1 MRIKILDKK
10 IEERKLWFLGKIS
23 LWDYLLSVTPENF
36 DFEIQRGI
44 VKNRYLDSILQSIN
58 ANEAIPP
65 ITITADIDNYEEIED
80 YINIEVGKFNILDGL
95 QRTYRLWIYKEIA
108 EIATLQLQKDLFG
121 EAQYDIQNVVSTLKN
136 KQYYMPGVLSVSQIK
151 TLLDNTALINVSKI
165 EEIYKHFDVYLYVWS
180 GLSEKEII
188 QKMLILN
195 AGQRKVSIGHQY
207 ELMFLQ
213 IFKDHQLTQKV
224 SLFREKEEKY
234 TQVKI
239 GKRTIGEF
247 IFSSTIIGIQSLI
260 AGKPVRLSPENLDL
274 GTDED
279 YISEDQVT
287 QYFNQP
293 FLNIYLE
300 SLYKIDKA
308 LFHKNEAYLKWFV
321 KDTTI
326 SGVMGA
332 IGSSLK
338 CSQADFNEQ
347 YEKTTNLLKRKIEQ
361 NDCFHVMQFY
371 DEYSKLSSQKI
382 NIGDKVRNAIYNYT
396 LALLGNKP
404 ITWSKA
410 FTNNAD

>member
-1 MRIKILDKK
+1 MKIEILDKK
-10 IEERKLWFLGKIS
+10 IEGQKLWFLGKIS
-23 LWDYLLSVTPENF
+23 LWDYLSSVTPENF

-65 ITITADIDNYEEIED
+65 ITITTGIDNYKETETH
-80 YINIEVGKFNILDGL
+80 INIDEGKFNILDGL
-95 QRTYRLWIYKEIA
+95 QRTYRLWLYKKIA
-108 EIATLQLQKDLFG
+108 EIAIISPKDLFG
-121 EAQYDIQNVVSTLKN
+121 EAQYNIQNIVLTLKSE
-136 KQYYMPGVLSVSQIK
+136 QYYMPGVLSVSQIK
-151 TLLDNTALINVSKI
+151 TLLDSTALINVSKI
-165 EEIYKHFDVYLYVWS
+165 EDIYRRFNIYLYVWS

-213 IFKDHQLTQKV
+213 IFKDNQLTQKV

-234 TQVKI
+234 TQVKT
-239 GKRTIGEF
+239 GKRAIGEF

-260 AGKPVRLSPENLDL
+260 AGKPIRLSTENLDF

-300 SLYKIDKA
+300 SLYKIDNA

-332 IGSSLK
+332 IGSFLK

-347 YEKTTNLLKRKIEQ
+347 YDKTTNLLKRKIEQ
-361 NDCFHVMQFY
+361 CDCFHVMQFY

-396 LALLGNKP
+396 LALLDNKP